1 MQTSRRTASP
11 KLSLLLRELNSNR
24 IAWLDAL
31 RMVALTW
38 KRMKTL
44 SREQLER
51 RKAQAVR
58 FTRDVLGDDDRADEI
73 EDESLQDY
81 ADRRRIQLAN
91 PERRRKMP
99 IKTRRELLDRIE
111 ELEGENE
118 ELQSKLDE
126 VADLVAPD
134 EDDDSDDDSGE
145 D

>member
-1 MQTSRRTASP
+1 
-11 KLSLLLRELNSNR
+11 
-24 IAWLDAL
+24 
-31 RMVALTW
+31 
-38 KRMKTL
+38 MKTL
-44 SREQLER
+44 TRERPER

-91 PERRRKMP
+91 PRGVRTMA

-134 EDDDSDDDSGE
+134 EDDDSDDSGE